1 MGKKKKAG
9 KTNDVYILEFHSV
22 RKRNHR
28 YYNSNRRSCVMTRSK
43 RSEKGQKSGTEQMK
57 KDLSHLVPRS
67 LFMSIGGLPLY
78 LWVYTNRPPKPAFR
92 PVALISPPSFRIPV
106 APVLFFS
113 RKDHGTSS
121 LCQVQCH
128 RFSYLALLLFL
139 SLIRYLFP
147 PPQYSRLNFILLRFL
162 RIYFSTSSSV

>member
-1 MGKKKKAG
+1 MGKKKK
-9 KTNDVYILEFHSV
+9 
-22 RKRNHR
+22 
-28 YYNSNRRSCVMTRSK
+28 RR
-43 RSEKGQKSGTEQMK
+43 EKQTMFTYWNFIVSGNGIIATTIPTVDLVSRQGRRDPK
-57 KDLSHLVPRS
+57 KDRKAERTDEEGFIASRS
-67 LFMSIGGLPLY
+67 SISLHVHRGPPTLPLSLY
-78 LWVYTNRPPKPAFR
+78 EQATETCFSTGRPH
-92 PVALISPPSFRIPV
+92 LPPSLRIPV